1 MDTSGIN
8 LNVLSH
14 DDLSITKEV
23 PKSRE
28 KSRPMTT
35 KFGDRRFTQQ
45 PSTSENPIFQD
56 GNSEVNG
63 IY

>member
-23 PKSRE
+23 PKSIE

-35 KFGDRRFTQQ
+35 KFGDRRLKQQ